1 MRKIESTPCELINHN
16 KNLLVKYHNGNQKII
31 DSIEGPRGLTGEQG
45 KPGTT
50 EIIYRYEDPSGY
62 KIFNIEDN
70 KKILHMH
77 NEHLKIFNILSDEIF
92 ISAKSIILNSES
104 VILPSSYKLLNKN
117 QNELLTI
124 DFEDIVK
131 KINYCCD
138 KINKLDHLLKK

>member
-1 MRKIESTPCELINHN
+1 
-16 KNLLVKYHNGNQKII
+16 
-31 DSIEGPRGLTGEQG
+31 
-45 KPGTT
+45 
-50 EIIYRYEDPSGY
+50 
-62 KIFNIEDN
+62 
-70 KKILHMH
+70 MH